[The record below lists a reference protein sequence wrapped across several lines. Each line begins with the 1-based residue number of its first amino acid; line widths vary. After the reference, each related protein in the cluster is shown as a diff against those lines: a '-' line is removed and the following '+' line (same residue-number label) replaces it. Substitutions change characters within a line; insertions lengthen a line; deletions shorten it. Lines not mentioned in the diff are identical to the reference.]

1 MKQAIYDD
9 LVSVLYPVPECG
21 NCEYN
26 FTRFS
31 SNKCFKCDG
40 VSCYRLAEGIQ
51 SDVRKIVRGIVK
63 IVKENGTEEVKTR

>member
-1 MKQAIYDD
+1 MEEKLFNY
-9 LVSVLYPVPECG
+9 LVGELYPLQECD

-40 VSCYRLAEGIQ
+40 VSCYRLAGGIQ
-51 SDVRKIVRGIVK
+51 SDIRKMVRGVIK
-63 IVKENGTEEVKTR
+63 IVKENN